1 MVLWLNVIPNKLI
14 LLSESTGGGEVSQQ
28 TGMMS
33 TASQQDS
40 PVNATTTTLLH
51 QHQTSVNNLTAAVAA
66 NTAAGLNNTS
76 STTVTTTGT
85 SPIQLSSPSLMNFQL
100 PSLQTPAALQQSAAH
115 LHISSSG
122 GGGDLSVPV
131 TSNEIQQQQLQHL
144 QQQAVV
150 NTSLINRMDQLSR
163 FVYLA
168 F

>member
-1 MVLWLNVIPNKLI
+1 
-14 LLSESTGGGEVSQQ
+14 
-28 TGMMS
+28 MMS

-163 FVYLA
+163 LVYLA